1 MFYLCIVVWG
11 IIKIAPGFLS
21 DCLTVIRYFWKKE
34 YLRCTFISLDF
45 VYGIAVYRAGCIC
58 STWKGKKSNIF
69 FDFPKGDHCG
79 AFDNIVAEG

>member
-1 MFYLCIVVWG
+1 MWG
-11 IIKIAPGFLS
+11 IIKIAPGFFIRLFNS
-21 DCLTVIRYFWKKE
+21 DPVLLEKGVPALHIYFFGFVLWH
-34 YLRCTFISLDF
+34 CSLP
-45 VYGIAVYRAGCIC
+45 GRRIC